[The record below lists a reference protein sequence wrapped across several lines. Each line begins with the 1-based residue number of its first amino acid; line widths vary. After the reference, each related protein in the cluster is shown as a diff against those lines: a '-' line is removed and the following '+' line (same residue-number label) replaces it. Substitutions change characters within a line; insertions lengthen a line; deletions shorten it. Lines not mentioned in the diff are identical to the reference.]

1 MTAKSNLPNRAER
14 RKAKQRKQRNLI
26 LLMAILALPI
36 VGGLIYM
43 SMPKSTPRASGP
55 QFTKQGTLTFYAE
68 QGGQAISTLDIE
80 IKADDMGRAEGMM
93 WRKSMEENQGMLF
106 IMERAE
112 PQSFWMRNTYVP
124 LDIMFISED
133 QRILN
138 IRKNAQPQTLSPQ
151 TSQGDAKYVLEV
163 IGGLSD
169 KLGVQPGD
177 RIEFERQ

>member
-1 MTAKSNLPNRAER
+1 MAVKSNLPNRAQR

-26 LLMAILALPI
+26 LLMAVLALPI

-43 SMPKSTPRASGP
+43 SLPKSTPKASGP
-55 QFTKQGTLTFYAE
+55 QFTKHGTLTFYEE
-68 QGGQAISTLDIE
+68 QGDQAITTIDIE
-80 IKADDMGRAEGMM
+80 IKADDMSRAEGMM
-93 WRKSMEENQGMLF
+93 WRKSMEDNQGMLF
-106 IMERAE
+106 IMDRAE

-124 LDIMFISED
+124 LDIIFISEE

-169 KLGVQPGD
+169 KLGVKPGD

>member
-1 MTAKSNLPNRAER
+1 MTTKSNLPNRAQR
-14 RKAKQRKQRNLI
+14 RKARQRKQRNLI
-26 LLMAILALPI
+26 LIMAILALPV

-43 SMPKSTPRASGP
+43 SMPKSATKATGP
-55 QFTKQGTLTFYAE
+55 QFTKQGTLTFFSE
-68 QGGQAISTLDIE
+68 KTGEPITTIDVE

-93 WRKSMEENQGMLF
+93 WRKSMEDNQGMLF

-112 PQSFWMRNTYVP
+112 PQSFWMRNTYIP
-124 LDIMFISED
+124 LDILFISAD

-151 TSQGDAKYVLEV
+151 ASQGDAKYVLEV
-163 IGGLSD
+163 IGGLTD